1 MPGVRGL
8 GLWDG
13 RDGIDVAFKDITE
26 LAQDCRFRDC
36 THTSEPGCAVAAAIE
51 RGALSKERLV
61 SYHALL
67 DELARTD
74 EKREDAR
81 RAKNKKAA
89 KKERRR

>member
-13 RDGIDVAFKDITE
+13 RDGIDIAFKDITE
-26 LAQDCRFRDC
+26 LAKDCRFRDC
-36 THTSEPGCAVAAAIE
+36 THTGEPGCAVVDAIQCN
-51 RGALSKERLV
+51 GLSKERLD
-61 SYHALL
+61 SYHTLL
-67 DELARTD
+67 EELARTD